1 MVETQLTLFDLPTDP
16 EEIGVLLPPAR
27 LRRVNFS
34 ALDFDTSRRAIIEYI
49 QTYYP
54 DDFNDFVASNGVM
67 MWAEIQASNTAKLAL
82 RADLLANEAFLPT
95 ARTEEAVQN
104 HLALI
109 NQAIRAQTPA
119 VVDVECSVTLPLT
132 TDLEI
137 QPGTQFT
144 FRGPDG
150 ESVTYEI
157 YRSPGDFTGK
167 VAIPAG
173 KRGVIAYGIEGEF
186 AAPFSVSSPGG
197 QNQKYIVDAV
207 RVLSGPVQVEIDT
220 GAEIQTW
227 LATMESL
234 ENYGTNDRVM
244 NYTIFAGRVEFLFG
258 NDLNGKSPLAGQQ
271 IVIRYRTGGGIR
283 GRIGSGTINE
293 TRSISPLP
301 PASSPVQVL
310 FRNLVPS
317 SGGTDRETIE
327 QAKKRAPRDFTVRA
341 FASDRP
347 ASIVTDDDYIQVS
360 STFAHPT
367 FGAVAKAAATVR
379 TGLNTNL
386 VEVYV
391 LTEGPDTLTTPN
403 SGLKLALENYLDQYN
418 VLTDSIE
425 VLDGAIKPVD
435 VDMTVVISRNADATF
450 VKDNVNVALDD
461 LFNTTNRDMGQPLY
475 VSDIIEVASNVDGV
489 AYVDLFT
496 PPDNILPTNALAKA
510 GSTGVGI
517 NEIIVEGNREVRF
530 FYEKTN
536 TKSTILDRS

>member
-1 MVETQLTLFDLPTDP
+1 MAETQLTLFDLPTDP
-16 EEIGVLLPPAR
+16 EEIGVLLPPAK

-34 ALDFDTSRRAIIEYI
+34 ALDFDTARRSIIEYI

-67 MWAEIQASNTAKLAL
+67 MWTEIQASNTAKLAL
-82 RADLLANEAFLPT
+82 RADLLANDAFLPT

-109 NQAIRAQTPA
+109 NQSIRAQTPA
-119 VVDVECSVTLPLT
+119 VVDIECSVTLPLT

-137 QPGTQFT
+137 QPSTQFT
-144 FRGPDG
+144 FRGPDN
-150 ESVTYEI
+150 ESVSYEI

-167 VAIPAG
+167 IVVPAG

-186 AAPFSVSSPGG
+186 ASPFSVSSPGG
-197 QNQKYIVDAV
+197 PNQKYIVDSV
-207 RVLSGPVQVEIDT
+207 GVLSEPIQVEIDT
-220 GAEIQTW
+220 GSEIQTW

-234 ENYGTNDRVM
+234 ENFDSNDQVM
-244 NYTIFAGRVEFLFG
+244 NYSIFSGRVEFLFG
-258 NDLNGKSPLAGQQ
+258 DDQNGKAPLAGQQ
-271 IVIRYRTGGGIR
+271 ITVRYRTGGGVR

-379 TGLNTNL
+379 TSKNTNL

-391 LTEGPDTLTTPN
+391 LTEGPDSLTTPN
-403 SGLKLALENYLDQYN
+403 SGLKQALRNYLDEFN
-418 VLTDSIE
+418 VLTDSAE
-425 VLDGAIKPVD
+425 VLDGVIKSVD
-435 VDMTVVISRNADATF
+435 IDMTVFINRNADASF
-450 VKDNVNVALDD
+450 VKDNVNVAIDNLLD
-461 LFNTTNRDMGQPLY
+461 TASRDMGQPLY

-489 AYVDLFT
+489 SYVDLFT
-496 PPDNILPTNALAKA
+496 PSDNILPTNALAA
-510 GSTGVGI
+510 PESDGVGI

-530 FYEKTN
+530 FYERTD
-536 TKSTILDRS
+536 TK

>member
-1 MVETQLTLFDLPTDP
+1 MAETQLTLFDLPTDP

-34 ALDFDTSRRAIIEYI
+34 ALDFDTARRAIIEYI
-49 QTYYP
+49 QAYYP
-54 DDFNDFVASNGVM
+54 NDFNDFVASNGVM
-67 MWAEIQASNTAKLAL
+67 MWMEIQASNTAKLAL
-82 RADLLANEAFLPT
+82 RSDLLANEAFLPT

-104 HLALI
+104 HLTLI
-109 NQAIRAQTPA
+109 NQTIRAQTPA
-119 VVDVECSVTLPLT
+119 VVDIECSVSLPLT

-157 YRSPGDFTGK
+157 YRAPGDFTGK
-167 VAIPAG
+167 IVVPAG
-173 KRGVIAYGIEGEF
+173 KRGIIAYGIEGEF
-186 AAPFSVSSPGG
+186 AAPFEVSSPGG
-197 QNQKYIVDAV
+197 PNQKYIVDSAS
-207 RVLSGPVQVEIDT
+207 VLSEPVQVKIDT

-227 LATMESL
+227 LATMEPL
-234 ENYGTNDRVM
+234 ENSGGNDQVM
-244 NYTIFAGRVEFLFG
+244 NYAIFANRVEFSFG
-258 NDLNGKSPLAGQQ
+258 DDQQGKAPLAGQQ
-271 IVIRYRTGGGIR
+271 ITINYRTGGGVR

-327 QAKKRAPRDFTVRA
+327 QAKKRAPRDFMVRA

-347 ASIVTDDDYIQVS
+347 ASIVTDDDYIQVA

-379 TGLNTNL
+379 TGRNINL

-391 LTEGPDTLTTPN
+391 LTEGPDALTTPN
-403 SGLKLALENYLDQYN
+403 SGLKQALKNYLDEYN
-418 VLTDSIE
+418 VLTDSVE
-425 VLDGAIKPVD
+425 VLDGVIKSVNI
-435 VDMTVVISRNADATF
+435 DMTVVINRNADATF

-461 LFNTTNRDMGQPLY
+461 LLSTSNRDMGQPLY
-475 VSDIIEVASNVDGV
+475 VSDIIEVVSNVDGV

-496 PPDNILPTNALAKA
+496 PADNILPTNALAVS

-530 FYEKTN
+530 FYERID
-536 TKSTILDRS
+536 TK